1 MGIYFLNFDGQWDHT
16 IDDIT
21 LSQIYNDTENDH
33 EMSLRL
39 DDIILSQA
47 LDQYEVDAAMDDV
60 PDLQSDFELADTEIT
75 AENVIEILGKTV
87 TKNCS
92 ESRYS
97 FIEDSDIQTL
107 VSTNESK
114 NTRKNTNWNV
124 STFNDWRGARMLVT
138 GCVIPD
144 LASVTAA
151 DINQWFTKLAIEASH
166 KDGLPYP
173 PKTLYLLCVG
183 LLRHL
188 RKMEFI

>member
-1 MGIYFLNFDGQWDHT
+1 MEIYFLDFDGQWDHT

-21 LSQIYNDTENDH
+21 FSQICNDVENDH

-39 DDIILSQA
+39 DDITLSQA
-47 LDQYEVDAAMDDV
+47 LDRYEVDAAMDDV

-75 AENVIEILGKTV
+75 AENVIEILAKTV

-97 FIEDSDIQTL
+97 FIEDSDIQTP

-151 DINQWFTKLAIEASH
+151 DINQWFTKFAIEASH

-188 RKMEFI
+188 REMEFL

>member
-1 MGIYFLNFDGQWDHT
+1 MFQFSSERLPSKMESHDGMEIDFLNFDGQWDHT

-21 LSQIYNDTENDH
+21 FSQICNDVENDH

-39 DDIILSQA
+39 DDITLSQA
-47 LDQYEVDAAMDDV
+47 LDRYEVDAAMDDV

-75 AENVIEILGKTV
+75 VENIIEILEKTV

-114 NTRKNTNWNV
+114 HTRENTNWSV
-124 STFNDWRGARMLVT
+124 STFNDWRGARMFAT
-138 GCVIPD
+138 
-144 LASVTAA
+144 
-151 DINQWFTKLAIEASH
+151 
-166 KDGLPYP
+166 
-173 PKTLYLLCVG
+173 
-183 LLRHL
+183 
-188 RKMEFI
+188 

>member
-75 AENVIEILGKTV
+75 AENIIEILEKTV

-114 NTRKNTNWNV
+114 NTRKNTNWSV
-124 STFNDWRGARMLVT
+124 STFNDCRGARMLAT
-138 GCVIPD
+138 
-144 LASVTAA
+144 
-151 DINQWFTKLAIEASH
+151 
-166 KDGLPYP
+166 
-173 PKTLYLLCVG
+173 
-183 LLRHL
+183 
-188 RKMEFI
+188 

>member
-1 MGIYFLNFDGQWDHT
+1 
-16 IDDIT
+16 
-21 LSQIYNDTENDH
+21 
-33 EMSLRL
+33 
-39 DDIILSQA
+39 
-47 LDQYEVDAAMDDV
+47 MDDV

-75 AENVIEILGKTV
+75 AENVIEILEKTV

-114 NTRKNTNWNV
+114 NTRKNTNWSV
-124 STFNDWRGARMLVT
+124 STFNDWRGAKMLAT

-151 DINQWFTKLAIEASH
+151 DINQWFTKFVNEARRMYW
-166 KDGLPYP
+166 LPYP
-173 PKTLYLLCVG
+173 PKTLYMLCVG
-183 LLRHL
+183 LLD
-188 RKMEFI
+188 I